1 MMTDIKKLAQ
11 LKQLL
16 FGLEKDLGIH
26 DLSAVKQNILYA
38 ATLVSSSDKPIET
51 DSIRNHELLTEVAR
65 STFFRAIKEL
75 VDAGY
80 IRHIEGAQ
88 RSSYVLTEKAKGS

>member
-38 ATLVSSSDKPIET
+38 ATLVSSSD
-51 DSIRNHELLTEVAR
+51 
-65 STFFRAIKEL
+65 
-75 VDAGY
+75 
-80 IRHIEGAQ
+80 
-88 RSSYVLTEKAKGS
+88 